1 MVIFTKVSRAAVME
15 TLHIR
20 ISFFLLLILAAVIVQ
35 SKSDVLI
42 QDTYQKL
49 EKSLIE
55 NRFVLHQMQE
65 AFFPSQNLPPDSVLL
80 HVCVTV
86 GGMQPGNCDNFS
98 LPGGQGKFSYCQMF
112 QWSSSVL
119 LNLISDDQLLVLDNV
134 LVDRINHFITHH
146 AELEV
151 PLQID
156 VLHCHVTENNILEA
170 LMQLLPWVSKSTH
183 AGVGVS
189 GGGGP
194 TQLHIS

>member
-1 MVIFTKVSRAAVME
+1 MKISRTMAMR

-20 ISFFLLLILAAVIVQ
+20 ISFFLLLTVAAVIVQ

-65 AFFPSQNLPPDSVLL
+65 AFFPSQNLPPDSVGL

-86 GGMQPGNCDNFS
+86 GSLQPRNCDNSS
-98 LPGGQGKFSYCQMF
+98 LTGGQGNFANCQMF
-112 QWSSSVL
+112 QWSRSVL
-119 LNLISDDQLLVLDNV
+119 LNLISDDQLLILDSVLIE
-134 LVDRINHFITHH
+134 RINHIIKHKRG
-146 AELEV
+146 LKV

-156 VLHCHVTENNILEA
+156 VLHCDVTEDDILEA
-170 LMQLLPWVSKSTH
+170 LTQLLPWVSIFTH
-183 AGVGVS
+183 AG
-189 GGGGP
+189 
-194 TQLHIS
+194 